1 MVKVK
6 ALCRNDKEYVK
17 QTNKDLLK
25 VQRNPSNTA
34 QHPFQQAREYQR
46 ALNAAKL
53 EKLFAKPFLASMD
66 THSDG
71 VVQLAKNRHNLTDML
86 SAAAD
91 GEIVFWNLPAR
102 KPLY

>member
-17 QTNKDLLK
+17 QTNKDLLR
-25 VQRNPSNTA
+25 VQRNPSNVT
-34 QHPFQQAREYQR
+34 QHPFQSAREYQR

-53 EKLFAKPFLASMD
+53 EKLFAKPFLAAMD

-71 VVQLAKNRHNLTDML
+71 VV
-86 SAAAD
+86 
-91 GEIVFWNLPAR
+91 
-102 KPLY
+102 